1 MDLCLNDPRKRSS
14 DFVSGCFNS
23 QARLHV
29 TRTSPPTHPSPPSPS
44 PTPSFSPLF
53 LPLPLPLLLP
63 LPLPPIPIQTH
74 LCTTLTR
81 NDERERISTILC
93 ASRKNA
99 LTSILLRDLRR
110 NNNKVKAKED
120 EDEDEDEEE
129 EVGWLVGW

>member
-23 QARLHV
+23 RSKKVLLKEARLHV
-29 TRTSPPTHPSPPSPS
+29 TRTSPPTHPPPPSPS

-53 LPLPLPLLLP
+53 LPLPLPLL
-63 LPLPPIPIQTH
+63 PIPIQTH

-110 NNNKVKAKED
+110 NRATGTSLPSLKAREI
-120 EDEDEDEEE
+120 
-129 EVGWLVGW
+129 L